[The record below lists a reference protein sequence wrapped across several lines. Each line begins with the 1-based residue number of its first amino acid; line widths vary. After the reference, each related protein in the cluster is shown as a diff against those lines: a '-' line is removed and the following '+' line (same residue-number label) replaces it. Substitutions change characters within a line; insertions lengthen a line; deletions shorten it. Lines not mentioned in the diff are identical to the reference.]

1 MRSLVL
7 SGTVASEVAHLVTVV
22 TLDVLTAATVGAF
35 PRDVARLPTAKR
47 QKFDSSESS
56 QAQRVES

>member
-1 MRSLVL
+1 MKSLVL

-47 QKFDSSESS
+47 QKFD
-56 QAQRVES
+56 

>member
-35 PRDVARLPTAKR
+35 PRDVAGLPTAKR
-47 QKFDSSESS
+47 QKFD
-56 QAQRVES
+56 